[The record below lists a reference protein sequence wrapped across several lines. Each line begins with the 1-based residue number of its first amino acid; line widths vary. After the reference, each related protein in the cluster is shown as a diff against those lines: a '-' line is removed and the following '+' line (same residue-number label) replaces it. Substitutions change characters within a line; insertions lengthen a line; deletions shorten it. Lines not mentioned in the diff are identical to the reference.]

1 MSTFVIAVAGGFF
14 VLMVGM
20 NLFVRM
26 QARKMRG
33 QPVPAV
39 AGALGERLRQDSRAL
54 LYFYSPSCGACRA
67 ITPKVEQLAS
77 RSPAVTV
84 VNVAERF
91 DLARSFKVMATP
103 SFVEVADGKVVAL
116 HVGAPPADLLARFA

>member
-1 MSTFVIAVAGGFF
+1 MSTFFIALAGGIF
-14 VLMVGM
+14 VVMTGM

-33 QPVPAV
+33 RPVPAV
-39 AGALGERLRQDSRAL
+39 SGALGDRLRHGGRAL
-54 LYFYSPSCGACRA
+54 LYFHSPSCGACRA
-67 ITPKVEQLAS
+67 ITPRVEQLAS

-84 VNVAERF
+84 VNVAERL

-116 HVGAPPADLLARFA
+116 YVGAPPADLLARFA